1 MQIKV
6 YRFGEAGVSNVDTP
20 RGKHFSSV
28 ATMVRTF
35 YLFFFIAGRC
45 TEWQK
50 PYRGRSQDSW
60 SSWIF

>member
-45 TEWQK
+45 TE
-50 PYRGRSQDSW
+50 
-60 SSWIF
+60 